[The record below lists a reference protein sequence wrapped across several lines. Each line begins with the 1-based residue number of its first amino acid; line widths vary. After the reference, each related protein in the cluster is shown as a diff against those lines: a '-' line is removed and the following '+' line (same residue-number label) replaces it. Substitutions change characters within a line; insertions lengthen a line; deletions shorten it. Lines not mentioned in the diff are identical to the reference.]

1 MANIRDIALA
11 AGVSVATVSRV
22 LTKPD
27 VVKKST
33 TDKVR
38 AAIAALD
45 YKPNAVASSLRRQ
58 RSDNIVVVV
67 PHIDNPFY
75 SGVIQGIENIA
86 HDNRFKVL
94 LGETQDRQ
102 DRLDHYAE
110 MLLGKVAD
118 GLILLGSRLPTI
130 VQEAIARDEPSP
142 VPLVLAC
149 ERFEGLSSP
158 SVEIDNRAA
167 SAAATRHLIERG
179 HKRIATIT
187 GPLDNTLG
195 RDRLSGY
202 RDALTAAKIAI
213 DETLIVEGD
222 FTIGSGFHAARRLMK
237 RKNPPTAIFCASDEM
252 AIGGI
257 KAATDMGLRVPDD
270 IAMTGFDDLR
280 FAAYCTPT
288 LTTVAQPTVE
298 IGEVAMRLMMGL
310 LADEASEPEH
320 IVLPYQLVIRDSS

>member
-167 SAAATRHLIERG
+167 SAAAPRHLIERG